1 MAIQILP
8 PQLANQIAA
17 GEVVERPASVVKE
30 LVENSLDAGATRV
43 DIEIDKGGSKL
54 IRIRDNGKGIAKEE
68 LALALSRHA
77 TSKVHS
83 LDDLEAILSF
93 GFRGEALA
101 SISSVARLSLT
112 SKPAEQSEAWQ
123 ANAAGSQMDVK
134 ITPAA
139 HPKGS
144 TIDVVDLFF
153 NTPAR
158 RRFLKSDKTEFTHID
173 EWLKRIAIART
184 DVHFTLTHN
193 GKLVRQYRPAN
204 TDIQYKQRLGQ
215 ICGRGFAEQALH
227 LSCEHDGLMLS
238 GYLQSPSDTHVTDSC
253 YFYVNGRLVRD
264 RLVNHAVKQAFGR
277 FDIQHQPGYV
287 LMLEIDPHQ
296 VDVNV
301 HPAKHEVRFHQS
313 RLVHDFILQA
323 LQSVLEQISELPMP
337 QVEQHGGFSQQE
349 QDAATSAQQGQFQ
362 QGLAHQGQPHQDH
375 PQSHQHPHSRDLYG
389 AEGHQ
394 ASSYL
399 EQMSVNHTDS
409 EKEYQPREV
418 SSNRFGNMS
427 VPAQG
432 HQYGGS
438 QGGNS
443 RAIDSAEVTPTAI
456 ANYGQLLQTNIE
468 NSSLTQ
474 VNEVNVSAVNSMPPL
489 LDGQYWVLAK
499 ESQLLLLDIAQ
510 VSVIVTKNEVLTK
523 IKTGLIGQPLLMPVS
538 IQADVDWKALLEERD
553 ILLRRLGLTLSI
565 RYQQL
570 IIKNVP
576 PYLRDS
582 QLAVLIPELLNWIK
596 LETPSDEALSLWI
609 AKHQTQSF
617 TAASEIWFKYSQLD
631 NEQKL
636 ELVSQAKSLPWKT
649 WLEEN

>member
-30 LVENSLDAGATRV
+30 LVENSLDAGATRI

-112 SKPAEQSEAWQ
+112 SKPAEQTEAWQ

-144 TIDVVDLFF
+144 TIEVVDLFF

-204 TDIQYKQRLGQ
+204 TEIQYKQRLGQ

-227 LSCEHDGLMLS
+227 LACEHDGLTLS
-238 GYLQSPSDTHVTDSC
+238 GYLQSPSDTQVTDSC

-277 FDIQHQPGYV
+277 FNIQHQPGYV

-323 LQSVLEQISELPMP
+323 LQSVLEQISELAIEPAGYHENASGHASHSSSELP
-337 QVEQHGGFSQQE
+337 ASSVHGEIQAQ
-349 QDAATSAQQGQFQ
+349 TSR
-362 QGLAHQGQPHQDH
+362 L
-375 PQSHQHPHSRDLYG
+375 PQSGTGNLYAGEG
-389 AEGHQ
+389 AQ
-394 ASSYL
+394 AGQYL
-399 EQMSVNHTDS
+399 NQIGANHTDTDR
-409 EKEYQPREV
+409 EYQPREV

-443 RAIDSAEVTPTAI
+443 RAIDSAEVTPTAL
-456 ANYGQLLQTNIE
+456 ANYGQLLQTN
-468 NSSLTQ
+468 NDNASLTQ
-474 VNEVNVSAVNSMPPL
+474 VNEVNTTAITTMPPL
-489 LDGQYWVLAK
+489 LDGQYWVIAK
-499 ESQLLLLDIAQ
+499 DSQLLLLDIVQ
-510 VSVIVTKNEVLTK
+510 VSVIVVKNDILSK
-523 IKTGLIGQPLLMPVS
+523 IKTGLVGQPLLMPVS
-538 IQADVDWKALLEERD
+538 IQADVDWKGLLEERD
-553 ILLRRLGLTLSI
+553 LLLRRLGLTLSI

-609 AKHQTQSF
+609 AKHQKQSF
-617 TAASEIWFKYSQLD
+617 SAASEIWFKYSQLD
-631 NEQKL
+631 SDQKL
-636 ELVSQAKSLPWKT
+636 DIESNAKSLPWKT

>member
-1 MAIQILP
+1 MTIQILP

-43 DIEIDKGGSKL
+43 DIDIDKGGSKL
-54 IRIRDNGKGIAKEE
+54 IRIRDNGKGVSKDE

-101 SISSVARLSLT
+101 SISSVSRLSLT
-112 SKPAEQSEAWQ
+112 SKPAEQTEAWQ

-139 HPKGS
+139 HPKGT
-144 TIDVVDLFF
+144 TIEVVDLFF

-193 GKLVRQYRPAN
+193 GKLVRQYRTAN
-204 TDIQYKQRLGQ
+204 TEIQYKQRLGQ
-215 ICGRGFAEQALH
+215 ICGRAFAEHALS
-227 LSCEHDGLMLS
+227 LECQHDGLILS
-238 GYLQSPSDTHVTDSC
+238 GYLQSPNDLQVTDSC

-264 RLVNHAVKQAFGR
+264 RLVNHAVRQAFEQ
-277 FDIQHQPGYV
+277 FQIQHQPGYV

-323 LQSVLEQISELPMP
+323 LQSVLAQLPELGLEIPTSSKP
-337 QVEQHGGFSQQE
+337 IIDQGSSIPNDESDWQDNEHHVSQG
-349 QDAATSAQQGQFQ
+349 SNP
-362 QGLAHQGQPHQDH
+362 AH
-375 PQSHQHPHSRDLYG
+375 
-389 AEGHQ
+389 
-394 ASSYL
+394 
-399 EQMSVNHTDS
+399 
-409 EKEYQPREV
+409 QPREH
-418 SSNRFGNMS
+418 SISQFGNMS

-432 HQYGGS
+432 YQYKNSDNTGNHSVIGGY
-438 QGGNS
+438 GNE
-443 RAIDSAEVTPTAI
+443 RNVDNVEITPTAI
-456 ANYGQLLQTNIE
+456 ANYGQLLQTQAE
-468 NSSLTQ
+468 KTSLTQ
-474 VNEVNVSAVNSMPPL
+474 INEANLSAQITMPSIL
-489 LDGQYWVLAK
+489 GGRYWVIVKAS
-499 ESQLLLLDIAQ
+499 EILLLDISQ
-510 VSVIVTKNEVLTK
+510 VATLTSKNEIIAKLA
-523 IKTGLIGQPLLMPVS
+523 TGVVGQPLLMPVS
-538 IQADVDWKALLEERD
+538 IQADVDWKTILDEREQ
-553 ILLRRLGLTLSI
+553 LLRRMGLTLSI

-596 LETPSDEALSLWI
+596 LETPTDEALALWM
-609 AKHQTQSF
+609 ATQQAQNFS
-617 TAASEIWFKYSQLD
+617 AAVDVWQQYSQLSD
-631 NEQKL
+631 EQQQSL
-636 ELVSQAKSLPWKT
+636 LSGSKSLPWQK

>member
-54 IRIRDNGKGIAKEE
+54 IRIRDNGKGIAKDE

-204 TDIQYKQRLGQ
+204 TEIQYKQRLGQ

-227 LSCEHDGLMLS
+227 LSCEHDGLTLS

-277 FDIQHQPGYV
+277 FNIQHQPGYV

-301 HPAKHEVRFHQS
+301 HPAKHEVRFHQN

-323 LQSVLEQISELPMP
+323 LQSVLEQISELTI
-337 QVEQHGGFSQQE
+337 ESEGHFSDSVNVNGQSITTTDSHE
-349 QDAATSAQQGQFQ
+349 SSHAQANNPHQNGR
-362 QGLAHQGQPHQDH
+362 HQG
-375 PQSHQHPHSRDLYG
+375 DLYRG
-389 AEGHQ
+389 EGTQ
-394 ASSYL
+394 ASAYL
-399 EQMSVNHTDS
+399 TQIGANHTDS
-409 EKEYQPREV
+409 DKEYQPREV
-418 SSNRFGNMS
+418 SNNRFGSMS
-427 VPAQG
+427 IPAQG

-438 QGGNS
+438 QGGNA

-456 ANYGQLLQTNIE
+456 ANYGQLLQTNKE
-468 NSSLTQ
+468 NASLTQ
-474 VNEVNVSAVNSMPPL
+474 INEVNTSVVNTMPPL
-489 LDGQYWVLAK
+489 LDGQYWVMAK
-499 ESQLLLLDIAQ
+499 ESQLLLLDISQ
-510 VSVIVTKNEVLTK
+510 VSVIVAKNEILSK
-523 IKTGLIGQPLLMPVS
+523 INTGLVGQPLLMPVS

-636 ELVSQAKSLPWKT
+636 SLESQAKSLPWKI

>member
-54 IRIRDNGKGIAKEE
+54 IRVRDNGKGIAKEE

-193 GKLVRQYRPAN
+193 GKLIRQYRPAN
-204 TDIQYKQRLGQ
+204 TEIQYKQRLGQ

-227 LSCEHDGLMLS
+227 LACEHDGLTLS

-277 FDIQHQPGYV
+277 FNIQHQPGYV

-323 LQSVLEQISELPMP
+323 LQSVLEQISELEIDPFDQTAEQP
-337 QVEQHGGFSQQE
+337 SNQPLGQQSQVSRGSH
-349 QDAATSAQQGQFQ
+349 TS
-362 QGLAHQGQPHQDH
+362 
-375 PQSHQHPHSRDLYG
+375 DLYG
-389 AEGHQ
+389 AEGSQ
-394 ASSYL
+394 ANNYL
-399 EQMSVNHTDS
+399 NQIGANHTDS
-409 EKEYQPREV
+409 EQEYQPREV

-443 RAIDSAEVTPTAI
+443 RAVDSAEVTPTAI
-456 ANYGQLLQTNIE
+456 ANYGQLLQTQGE
-468 NSSLTQ
+468 NTSLTQ
-474 VNEVNVSAVNSMPPL
+474 VNEVNVAALNTMPPL
-489 LDGQYWVLAK
+489 LDGQYWVLARD
-499 ESQLLLLDIAQ
+499 SQLKLLDVSQ
-510 VSVIVTKNEVLTK
+510 VSVIVTKNEVLAK
-523 IKTGLIGQPLLMPVS
+523 IKTGLVGQPLLMPVS
-538 IQADVDWKALLEERD
+538 IQADVDWRVLLEERD

-617 TAASEIWFKYSQLD
+617 TAASDIWFKYCQLD
-631 NEQKL
+631 SEQKL
-636 ELVSQAKSLPWKT
+636 SLESQAKSLPWKT